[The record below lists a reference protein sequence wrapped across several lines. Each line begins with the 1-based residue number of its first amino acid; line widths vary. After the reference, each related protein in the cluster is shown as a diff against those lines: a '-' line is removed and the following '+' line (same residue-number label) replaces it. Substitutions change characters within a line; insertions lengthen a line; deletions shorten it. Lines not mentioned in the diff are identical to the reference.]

1 MAIVAFEKV
10 LKLSPN
16 NPDALANLGFFA
28 SERGQN
34 EKAENLFHQAIKE
47 DKNIFSAHYDL
58 GRMLLRL
65 KRVDEAVPILER
77 GAELNKKDPGVRYQL
92 FLAYSRLKQKDKADA
107 NFVEFKRLE
116 KVYAKTGAAA
126 TASDKTQEI
135 PTSVEQNKKP

>member
-1 MAIVAFEKV
+1 MNKEDKKRPDNLNITYLKGFLARAEGNYDEAIVAFEKV

-34 EKAENLFHQAIKE
+34 EKAENFFHQAIKE

-65 KRVDEAVPILER
+65 KRVDVPY
-77 GAELNKKDPGVRYQL
+77 K
-92 FLAYSRLKQKDKADA
+92 F
-107 NFVEFKRLE
+107 
-116 KVYAKTGAAA
+116 
-126 TASDKTQEI
+126 
-135 PTSVEQNKKP
+135 